1 MTKRNCVNFSK
12 WFNHTTLSVLRSFS
26 NWVEQRQ
33 TISRCRLC
41 PSGGAAWHHTI
52 SGSATETQ
60 YQKRNPF
67 HDSICVCAFSEFP
80 QTFSS
85 FFFSFF
91 FYYSLS
97 SAHCFQPPHKE
108 DRKSFLFFRITQ
120 ALATRP
126 SISNY
131 EYIILFCRIEYLSKM
146 FGEYL
151 RNTHFSLLVF
161 IQCRQN
167 KKIFG
172 LCTIKFFF
180 FMLVANRDRSTNRK
194 SEWAELC
201 CYRGR
206 KTSAR
211 ERMGTFGWEG
221 NPFARQEG
229 YTPSFSPM
237 AISFGR
243 RVRTF
248 LFFFF

>member
-1 MTKRNCVNFSK
+1 MAS
-12 WFNHTTLSVLRSFS
+12 
-26 NWVEQRQ
+26 
-33 TISRCRLC
+33 
-41 PSGGAAWHHTI
+41 HHI
-52 SGSATETQ
+52 GFGN
-60 YQKRNPF
+60 RNPISKEEPIPRL
-67 HDSICVCAFSEFP
+67 DMCVCLFRVSPNF
-80 QTFSS
+80 FL
-85 FFFSFF
+85 FFFFFF

-151 RNTHFSLLVF
+151 RNAHFSLLVF

-180 FMLVANRDRSTNRK
+180 LCLLLTGIGRPIGSLNGRSCAVTEGERRPQEK
-194 SEWAELC
+194 DGYIRLGRESLC
-201 CYRGR
+201 SSGR
-206 KTSAR
+206 LHTVVFPN
-211 ERMGTFGWEG
+211 GVF
-221 NPFARQEG
+221 
-229 YTPSFSPM
+229 
-237 AISFGR
+237 
-243 RVRTF
+243 VRSSCSYF
-248 LFFFF
+248 FIFFFLKGRLFILYFPVFAARARLKRVATCLEN

>member
-1 MTKRNCVNFSK
+1 MVEKGWQKETVSTSANDL
-12 WFNHTTLSVLRSFS
+12 TTRPYRFYG
-26 NWVEQRQ
+26 R
-33 TISRCRLC
+33 
-41 PSGGAAWHHTI
+41 
-52 SGSATETQ
+52 SATELNKGRRSRDVGSAPAVALHGITPYRVRQ
-60 YQKRNPF
+60 PKPNIKRGTHSTTRYVCVPF
-67 HDSICVCAFSEFP
+67 QSFP
-80 QTFSS
+80 KLFPL
-85 FFFSFF
+85 FFFFFF

-172 LCTIKFFF
+172 LCTI
-180 FMLVANRDRSTNRK
+180 
-194 SEWAELC
+194 
-201 CYRGR
+201 
-206 KTSAR
+206 
-211 ERMGTFGWEG
+211 
-221 NPFARQEG
+221 
-229 YTPSFSPM
+229 
-237 AISFGR
+237 
-243 RVRTF
+243 
-248 LFFFF
+248 

>member
-1 MTKRNCVNFSK
+1 MSA
-12 WFNHTTLSVLRSFS
+12 LP
-26 NWVEQRQ
+26 QRW
-33 TISRCRLC
+33 RCMA
-41 PSGGAAWHHTI
+41 SHHI
-52 SGSATETQ
+52 GFGN
-60 YQKRNPF
+60 RNPISKEEPIPRL
-67 HDSICVCAFSEFP
+67 DMCVCLFRVSPNF
-80 QTFSS
+80 FL
-85 FFFSFF
+85 FFFFFF

-211 ERMGTFGWEG
+211 KGWVHSVG
-221 NPFARQEG
+221 KGIPLLVRKV
-229 YTPSFSPM
+229 TH
-237 AISFGR
+237 R
-243 RVRTF
+243 RFPQWRFRSVVVF
-248 LFFFF
+248 VLFYFFFLKGRLFILYFPVFAARARLKRVATCLEN